1 MSEKSPMPPQCQ
13 GGSGCTC
20 CGPDC
25 DCGCIEKC
33 PAYKRLSAVYVPPRN
48 QGKAM
53 MSEIQAGD
61 GWRLLGPD
69 EVVKD
74 GDERWRRS
82 EKRWVLIPMDVP
94 YTAKA
99 YPAVRRRIPAKP
111 DAMEI
116 DEFGLTQATI
126 CTSGGVSLRQQDISG
141 FGEYVFL
148 ESSEQI
154 RKLGEW
160 LISVAEWREA

>member
-1 MSEKSPMPPQCQ
+1 
-13 GGSGCTC
+13 
-20 CGPDC
+20 
-25 DCGCIEKC
+25 
-33 PAYKRLSAVYVPPRN
+33 
-48 QGKAM
+48 

-111 DAMEI
+111 EAMVV
-116 DEFGLTQATI
+116 DDRNGQLATSAALSDCCLVQI
-126 CTSGGVSLRQQDISG
+126 GGGRGTETIVLSGIQEARQ
-141 FGEYVFL
+141 L
-148 ESSEQI
+148 AN
-154 RKLGEW
+154 W
-160 LISVAEWREA
+160 LNRYAEWREAQESK